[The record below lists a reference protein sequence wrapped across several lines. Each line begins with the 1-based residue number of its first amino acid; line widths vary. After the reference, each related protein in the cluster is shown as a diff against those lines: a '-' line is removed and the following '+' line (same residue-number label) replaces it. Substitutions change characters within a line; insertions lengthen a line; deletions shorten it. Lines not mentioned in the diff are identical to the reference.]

1 MSPWLLV
8 IYKDGVVGELCAR
21 MLGRGLGLVITDRVT
36 NYVNQLVFVDDTP
49 LAADNENLARLV
61 KDLECV

>member
-1 MSPWLLV
+1 MV
-8 IYKDGVVGELCAR
+8 RELCAR

-36 NYVNQLVFVDDTP
+36 NYVNQLLLVDGTP
-49 LAADNENLARLV
+49 LAADNENLTRLV